1 MASPRPRRPAALS
14 AFYLAFPLGALG
26 TSGYAVLVRGDG
38 IFDRL
43 TLRQNLTVVGVVV
56 LLWLVFWAL
65 IAASRRWFG

>member
-1 MASPRPRRPAALS
+1 
-14 AFYLAFPLGALG
+14 
-26 TSGYAVLVRGDG
+26 LVRGDG